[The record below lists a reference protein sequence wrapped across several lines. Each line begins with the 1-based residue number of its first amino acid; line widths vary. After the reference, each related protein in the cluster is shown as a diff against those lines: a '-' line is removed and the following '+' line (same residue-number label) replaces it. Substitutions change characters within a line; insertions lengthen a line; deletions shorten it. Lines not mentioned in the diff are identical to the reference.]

1 MSMSD
6 IQDRLQKLLD
16 GELDAAEVAEDPALA
31 SLADRLYGIK
41 IQPVQPKKL
50 RDFEDLA
57 TAPSAPLPATDMMI
71 EVIGD
76 VALEHPPAPA
86 AELPPISPMP
96 IAGDSKNKKS
106 FGLMS
111 YASLLGLLTVLAN
124 MFGYL
129 HTLVGSMCTNACSN
143 EGHTK
148 MNLLEIYRLD
158 SINGWS
164 LPVTEGVVGIPDV
177 VAVVSLIFMMFLL
190 RKKQ

>member
-1 MSMSD
+1 MSD
-6 IQDRLQKLLD
+6 IQERLQKLLD

-50 RDFEDLA
+50 RDFEDQT

-76 VALEHPPAPA
+76 VALEHPPAPS

-111 YASLLGLLTVLAN
+111 HASLLGLLTVLAN

-177 VAVVSLIFMMFLL
+177 VAVVSLIVMMFLL

>member
-50 RDFEDLA
+50 RDFEDQA

-96 IAGDSKNKKS
+96 ILGDSKNNKS

-111 YASLLGLLTVLAN
+111 YASLIGVLVVLAN

-148 MNLLEIYRLD
+148 INLLEIYRLD

-177 VAVVSLIFMMFLL
+177 VSVVSLIVMMFLL

>member
-1 MSMSD
+1 MSD
-6 IQDRLQKLLD
+6 IQERLQRLLD

-50 RDFEDLA
+50 RDFEDSA
-57 TAPSAPLPATDMMI
+57 APSAPLPATDMMI

-86 AELPPISPMP
+86 AELPPIAP
-96 IAGDSKNKKS
+96 IPAAPESKGKKS
-106 FGLMS
+106 FGILS
-111 YASLLGLLTVLAN
+111 YLSILGLITVVVN

-129 HTLVGSMCTNACSN
+129 HSLVGSMCTNACAN

-148 MNLLEIYRLD
+148 MNLMELYRLD

-164 LPVTEGVVGIPDV
+164 LPVTEGVVGIPDI
-177 VAVVSLIFMMFLL
+177 VAIVGLLAMTFLL
-190 RKKQ
+190 RKKS

>member
-1 MSMSD
+1 MSD
-6 IQDRLQKLLD
+6 IQERLQKLLD

-41 IQPVQPKKL
+41 IQPAQPKKL
-50 RDFEDLA
+50 RDFEDQL

-76 VALEHPPAPA
+76 VALEHPPAPS

-111 YASLLGLLTVLAN
+111 YASLLGLLTILAN

-129 HTLVGSMCTNACSN
+129 HTLVGSVCTNACSN

-177 VAVVSLIFMMFLL
+177 VAVVSLIVMMFLL

>member
-1 MSMSD
+1 
-6 IQDRLQKLLD
+6 
-16 GELDAAEVAEDPALA
+16 LDAAEVAEDPALA

-50 RDFEDLA
+50 RDFEEQA

-76 VALEHPPAPA
+76 VALDHPPAPA
-86 AELPPISPMP
+86 AELPPIASMP
-96 IAGDSKNKKS
+96 IAGDKKIKKS
-106 FGLMS
+106 FGILS
-111 YASLLGLLTVLAN
+111 YASFVGVLAVLAN

-148 MNLLEIYRLD
+148 MNLLEIYQLD

-177 VAVVSLIFMMFLL
+177 VAVVSLFAMMLLL

>member
-6 IQDRLQKLLD
+6 IQERLQKLLD

-50 RDFEDLA
+50 RDFEDQT

-76 VALEHPPAPA
+76 VALEHPPAPS
-86 AELPPISPMP
+86 AELPPISTMP

-177 VAVVSLIFMMFLL
+177 VAVVSLIVMMFLL

>member
-1 MSMSD
+1 MSD
-6 IQDRLQKLLD
+6 IQERLQKLLD

-50 RDFEDLA
+50 RDFEDQT

-76 VALEHPPAPA
+76 VALEHPPAPS

-129 HTLVGSMCTNACSN
+129 HTLVGSVCTNACSN

-177 VAVVSLIFMMFLL
+177 VAVVSLIVMMFLL

>member
-1 MSMSD
+1 MSD

-50 RDFEDLA
+50 RDFEDQA

-96 IAGDSKNKKS
+96 ILGDSKNNKS

-111 YASLLGLLTVLAN
+111 YASLIGVLVVLAN